1 MRSGTES
8 DWLVGA
14 TREALDRGA
23 IRRPALDAEIA
34 RLDLAA
40 QDRAR
45 RLLRHLEERTRAV

>member
-1 MRSGTES
+1 
-8 DWLVGA
+8 VGA
-14 TREALDRGA
+14 IREALDRGA

-45 RLLRHLEERTRAV
+45 RLLRNLEERMRAV